1 MNYMTKGEFVQA
13 LKDYHYI
20 EELLSEEAKHLDDLN
35 YLRFGKV
42 KSSLD
47 YDIVGYDRNGNVLR
61 QIKGRSSVNRDA
73 INESNEKLD
82 VRITLSQRKLDNYRM
97 ALEKCDSELNI
108 ISEPLKEMLTLR
120 YREHYKLHK
129 LCKHFKKLN
138 YDESAMYKY
147 MMREL
152 DRYYTPRN

>member
-1 MNYMTKGEFVQA
+1 MNYLTKGEFVQA

-20 EELLSEEAKHLDDLN
+20 EELMSDEQKYLDDLN

-47 YDIVGYDRNGNVLR
+47 YDIVGYDKNGNVLR
-61 QIKGRSSVNRDA
+61 QIKGHSSVNRDA

-82 VRITLSQRKLDNYRM
+82 VRITLSQKKLDYYRM

-108 ISEPLKEMLTLR
+108 ISEPLKSMLELR
-120 YREHYKLHK
+120 YKEHYKLQK
-129 LCKHFKKLN
+129 LCKRFKNLC
-138 YDESAMYKY
+138 YDESAIYKY

-152 DRYYTPRN
+152 DKYYAPRS